1 MSDALTISGGGYT
14 SVATDE
20 LFVEAARVAQCASRA
35 EGWSLTINQILLT
48 DAGAATLGAGF
59 ESTRQLE
66 NARLKA
72 HELADDARV
81 VGAALMKSAEAYGD
95 TERRLTSLLDI
106 GARFGGW
113 SLGSGHLLGI
123 LALLGTVSIASLA
136 LLASTMLGIP
146 IANLA
151 AYLAVQLKKAPGLM
165 NSPMFVRLVRS
176 VVSSS
181 DEMAF
186 GAAGVP
192 VGIALLFGRA
202 LGASDGAAA
211 LAALAKLAS
220 GGGKGPLVE
229 TDQRVTSVG
238 KPRGVEPPQTVG
250 ELAQRVPSSG
260 GDSPQV
266 RVERYGTEADP
277 RWVVYIAGTGDF
289 TLTPQSD
296 SFDMTSNIHAT
307 AGGDA
312 ASERA
317 VRDAL
322 AAAGVKPGDPL
333 FSIGHSQG
341 GLLASMLA
349 QDPDM
354 NVVGYVNMGGPVGS
368 MTVDNVPGISI
379 EHTEDLVPALGGTA
393 KPSDDLVT
401 VGRSVLDNAVESAP
415 LTAHGLDYYRETATL
430 ISASDE
436 SRLQDFDRLVSD
448 FTGAEKGIETRWRSE
463 RIPESVAPATPG
475 APAKQPPLPPQ
486 C

>member
-1 MSDALTISGGGYT
+1 MSDALILSGGGYT

-20 LFVEAARVAQCASRA
+20 LFIEATRVAQCASRA
-35 EGWSLTINQILLT
+35 DSWFAVITNILVT
-48 DAGAATLGAGF
+48 DAGASSLGPEL

-66 NARLKA
+66 SALTKTQQ
-72 HELADDARV
+72 LADDARV
-81 VGAALMKSAEAYGD
+81 AGAALMKSADSYGD
-95 TERRLTSLLDI
+95 TERRLTSLLGF
-106 GARFGGW
+106 GAQYGGW

-123 LALLGTVSIASLA
+123 LALLGTVSTAGLA

-146 IANLA
+146 MAKMA
-151 AYLAVQLKKAPGLM
+151 AYLAIQLKKAPGLM
-165 NSPMFVRLVRS
+165 NSPLFVRLVRS

-192 VGIALLFGRA
+192 AGLALLFGRA
-202 LGASDGAAA
+202 LGARDGAAA

-229 TDQRVTSVG
+229 TGQRVTSVG
-238 KPRGVEPPQTVG
+238 TPRGVEPPHTVG
-250 ELAQRVPSSG
+250 ELAERVPSSG

-266 RVERYGTEADP
+266 RVERYGSEADP

-289 TLTPQSD
+289 SLTPQSD

-322 AAAGVKPGDPL
+322 TAAGAKPGDPL
-333 FSIGHSQG
+333 LPIGHSQG
-341 GLLASMLA
+341 GLLAAMLA

-354 NVVGYVNMGGPVGS
+354 NVVGYVSMGGPVGS
-368 MTVDNVPGISI
+368 VTVADVPGVSI

-393 KPSDDLVT
+393 KPSDSLVT
-401 VGRSVLDNAVESAP
+401 VGRSVLDNAAESAP
-415 LTAHGLDYYRETATL
+415 LAVHGLDYYRETASL

-436 SRLQDFDRLVSD
+436 SRLQDFDQLVSD
-448 FTGAEKGIETRWRSE
+448 FTGTEKGVETRWRAG
-463 RIPESVAPATPG
+463 RLPEVDASVAPAKQT
-475 APAKQPPLPPQ
+475 APASPR
-486 C
+486 